1 MIYLFVYQLKEV
13 FISASSDLSYS
24 LLLFFRTFRT
34 FRVELWFFFFYM
46 QSWLMVEPTSS
57 LFPQRVFL
65 RCVKSINCRAV
76 YKRGSL
82 VLLLSYPYKGKI
94 QTKMLKQGS
103 FNASQLVNVQFTSV
117 RFIGCQFIL
126 SVVVPVS
133 HAGTGPMSERTKCI
147 HFCVG
152 LVQNGSSSAIAML
165 KHSTLEKKVGI
176 NVDWSS
182 LIENSLV

>member
-34 FRVELWFFFFYM
+34 FRVELWFFFFFYM

-76 YKRGSL
+76 YKRRSL
-82 VLLLSYPYKGKI
+82 VLLLSYPFKGKI

-117 RFIGCQFIL
+117 RFIR
-126 SVVVPVS
+126 
-133 HAGTGPMSERTKCI
+133 RT
-147 HFCVG
+147 
-152 LVQNGSSSAIAML
+152 SIACRNRTDVRAHEM
-165 KHSTLEKKVGI
+165 HTLLCWVGI
-176 NVDWSS
+176 EWVVISNCNVEA
-182 LIENSLV
+182 LNSGKKSRN

>member
-34 FRVELWFFFFYM
+34 FRVKFWFVF
-46 QSWLMVEPTSS
+46 LHAVMVEPTSS

-82 VLLLSYPYKGKI
+82 VLLLSYPYKGKS

-117 RFIGCQFIL
+117 RFIGCQSIL
-126 SVVVPVS
+126 SRRTSIACRNRTDVRAHEMHTLLCWVGIEWVVISNCNVEALNS
-133 HAGTGPMSERTKCI
+133 GKKQELMLTG
-147 HFCVG
+147 V
-152 LVQNGSSSAIAML
+152 VL
-165 KHSTLEKKVGI
+165 KLKQFYFKKV
-176 NVDWSS
+176 
-182 LIENSLV
+182 